1 MPFILKNFKI
11 HLKKLCINLFLLRLL
26 CVFLLQFPGLEHWLS
41 ATKIVSKVSISQ
53 YSLEC
58 ICLCVSEKL
67 HYLSLGSSDFPG
79 EFCVIWF
86 CFPSPQ
92 MQSFLSAFSNFFAMK
107 FMVWGKWAHPVGAVQ
122 VASHEFSQLF
132 IFNNIPVDHKSQRS
146 HKCFFSRYAP
156 VCKFHSK

>member
-92 MQSFLSAFSNFFAMK
+92 MQSFLSAFSNFFCNEIYGLRKMSSPN
-107 FMVWGKWAHPVGAVQ
+107 GCC
-122 VASHEFSQLF
+122 ASSF
-132 IFNNIPVDHKSQRS
+132 P
-146 HKCFFSRYAP
+146 
-156 VCKFHSK
+156 